1 MECIAGDPSSYET
14 IVNEDKVRFKVDI
27 SKVYWCSKLGHERNR
42 MIDSIL
48 KQGDVLCDMFC
59 GIGPLAV
66 KAAVKKRIKVLAN
79 DLNPVGVEYLKKNIQ
94 LNKVEKLV
102 IPFNMDARAYVR
114 MCVEKSNDSTQT
126 DIPEDFLR
134 FNHCYMNLPVDAV
147 EFLDAFIGLF
157 TSANPKIWSSN

>member
-1 MECIAGDPSSYET
+1 
-14 IVNEDKVRFKVDI
+14 
-27 SKVYWCSKLGHERNR
+27 

-48 KQGDVLCDMFC
+48 KEGDVLCDMFC

-66 KAAVKKRIKVLAN
+66 KAAVKKKVKVLAN

-102 IPFNMDARAYVR
+102 IPFNMDAREYVR
-114 MCVEKSNDSTQT
+114 MCVDLSNDPGQT
-126 DIPEDFLR
+126 HIPEAFLR
-134 FNHCYMNLPVDAV
+134 FTHCYMNLPVDAV

-157 TSANPKIWSSN
+157 NSANPKVWSEDGSSDPGTYVLPMIHVYGFTF